1 MKLSDKISM
10 AYRDVTNRKFRS
22 FLTILAISV
31 GALLLVAMLGL
42 GDGISKKFDDLIS
55 SFGKANEINIMAID
69 AEAMNMGVSVS
80 VNGEEVAGTEE
91 EAGTEEKTKEDK
103 KLTLE
108 DAEKISK
115 IDGIDYTIATISSTI
130 SATKIDN
137 GEYVEKPTNLT
148 GINIDIYN
156 NFKNELSEGKGL
168 SGEENEILVSNDYL
182 KKMNLDKKDI
192 IGKKLTIKVQYP
204 AIEGLEPKEPLEM
217 ECKIVGV
224 LKSKAYF
231 NNGLVMRDKDVEKV
245 LTYLTG
251 IEGYINTNGYTNL
264 SAYIKDDAKLSKVCA
279 EITKETKLM
288 TFTLEQMRTMISV
301 VTGVVKALLSIAG
314 IIVIIVAALGLVNTM
329 TMTLQEKRKMIG
341 VMRSVG
347 ASRGKI
353 RIIFIFQSLM
363 LGLSGGA
370 LGSLIAGIGI
380 FIGNKWVLADSSFKI
395 GFSANNVIIAM
406 IITLIIALLAGLIPS
421 GRAAKLNVVE
431 AVAEE

>member
-55 SFGKANEINIMAID
+55 NFGNANEINIMAIN
-69 AEAMNMGVSVS
+69 AEDMNMNATVEESGDGV
-80 VNGEEVAGTEE
+80 TDK
-91 EAGTEEKTKEDK
+91 EEKTKKDK

-137 GEYVEKPTNLT
+137 GEYVEKPINLT
-148 GINIDIYN
+148 GINIDIYD

-182 KKMNLDKKDI
+182 KKMDLDKKDI

-224 LKSKAYF
+224 LKSKSYF
-231 NNGLVMRDKDVEKV
+231 SNGLVMRDKDVEKV

-251 IEGYINTNGYTNL
+251 TEGYISTNGYANL
-264 SAYIKDDAKLSKVCA
+264 KAYIKDDAKLSKVCS

-288 TFTLEQMRTMISV
+288 TSTLEQMRTLVSV
-301 VTGVVKALLSIAG
+301 VTSVVKALLSIAG

-370 LGSLIAGIGI
+370 LGSLVAGIGI
-380 FIGNKWVLADSSFKI
+380 FIGNKWVLANSSFKVV
-395 GFSANNVIIAM
+395 FSANNVIIAM

>member
-42 GDGISKKFDDLIS
+42 GDGISKNFDDLIS
-55 SFGKANEINIMAID
+55 SFGNANEINIMTMD
-69 AEAMNMGVSVS
+69 NMNMEMGVSVED
-80 VNGEEVAGTEE
+80 NDTE
-91 EAGTEEKTKEDK
+91 ATNTEEKAKAKEEK
-103 KLTLE
+103 KILTLE
-108 DAEKISK
+108 DANKISN
-115 IDGIDYTIATISSTI
+115 IDGIDYTIASISSTI

-137 GEYVEKPTNLT
+137 GEYVEKPVNLT
-148 GINIDIYN
+148 GVNIDIYD
-156 NFKNELSEGKGL
+156 NFKNELSEGTELTNK
-168 SGEENEILVSNDYL
+168 ENEILVSNDYL

-204 AIEGLEPKEPLEM
+204 TIEGMQPKEPLEM
-217 ECKIVGV
+217 ECTVVGV
-224 LKSKAYF
+224 LKSKSYF

-251 IEGYINTNGYTNL
+251 TEGYINTNGYSSL
-264 SAYIKDDAKLSKVCA
+264 VAYVKDDANLSKVCSQ
-279 EITKETKLM
+279 ITKETKLI
-288 TFTLEQMRTMISV
+288 TFTLDQMRAMIGV
-301 VTGVVKALLSIAG
+301 VTGVVKALLSVAG

-353 RIIFIFQSLM
+353 RIIFIFQSIM
-363 LGLSGGA
+363 LGLSGGV

-380 FIGNKWVLADSSFKI
+380 FICNKWTLADSSFRV
-395 GFSANNVIIAM
+395 GFSSNNVIIAM
-406 IITLIIALLAGLIPS
+406 VITLIISLLAGLIPS

>member
-380 FIGNKWVLADSSFKI
+380 FIGNKWVLAASSFKI